1 MPPPKQTQDFALP
14 HRLEQQYAAQ
24 IHRIVG
30 RVLPP
35 KVKEQSFDDWL
46 KDIAERS
53 QRRDIQDASEVLA
66 RRMVS
71 AVNIRNARTWR
82 EAAARSQK
90 SRKLYLLLNRQLT
103 GTALGRRV
111 DELVAAN
118 AKYISSIAEEQASV
132 LVGQINRAIQQGAR
146 PGTIA
151 KMARNHFPKLLRSRV
166 NLIARTESQKISTAL
181 TQARSEEVGAEFY
194 LWSTSEDVRVRTSH
208 KKMNDVLIPWN
219 DAPNPE
225 ALNGEKSTLGS
236 YHVGSCPN
244 CRCTPLVV
252 LSIDDINW
260 PRRVYHHGSIQQMNK
275 VQFKAAFAQVKGLAA

>member
-1 MPPPKQTQDFALP
+1 MPPKKTQDFALP
-14 HRLEQQYAAQ
+14 RRVVKQYEAQ

-46 KDIAERS
+46 RDIAERS
-53 QRRDIQDASEVLA
+53 QRKDIQDASEVLA

-71 AVNIRNARTWR
+71 QVNVHNARTWR

-90 SRKLYLLLNRQLT
+90 SRKLYLMLRKQMEGTVLGNRVNQLI
-103 GTALGRRV
+103 A
-111 DELVAAN
+111 EN

-219 DAPNPE
+219 EAPNPE

-244 CRCTPLVV
+244 CRCTPIVV
-252 LSIDDINW
+252 LSIDDISW
-260 PRRVYHHGSIQQMNK
+260 PRRVYHHGTIQQMNK
-275 VQFKAAFAQVKGLAA
+275 QQFLAAFAQVKGLAA